1 MFLIRI
7 ESRFCIVGSPSHEY
21 IISAFYHE
29 GAGLVAVCNVGSR
42 NSEIFKTNCLIS
54 VYLQLRLST
63 LDKWQLRVLIHKD
76 DRYLLI
82 NCLL

>member
-1 MFLIRI
+1 M
-7 ESRFCIVGSPSHEY
+7 
-21 IISAFYHE
+21 
-29 GAGLVAVCNVGSR
+29 AVCNVGSR
-42 NSEIFKTNCLIS
+42 NSETFKTNCLIS
-54 VYLQLRLST
+54 VYLQLHLST